1 MNDTSPAQPVLVVNA
16 GSSSLK
22 YQLVDAATGSPLAK
36 GSVERIGERRSTTT
50 HESSGETHTGQQ
62 TVASHREALAA
73 VAESF
78 RRFGPSFDE
87 VGLLAVGH
95 RVVHGG
101 DRFSDPVVVTDDV
114 LAAIEELEPLAPLH
128 NPANLEGIR
137 LSRERFPDVPQVA
150 VFDTAF
156 HQAMPAHSY
165 TYAVP
170 KAWREEHLVRRYGF
184 HGTSFA
190 YVSRRAAAVLGHRIE
205 DASLVVLHLGN
216 GASAAAIAGGRSVD
230 TSMGLTPL
238 EGLVMGTRSGDID
251 PGLFSFMVRT
261 GMSADAVDAAL
272 NRESGLKGLSG
283 TNDFREVDE
292 LVATNDPDG
301 KLAFDVTA
309 YRLRKY
315 VGAYA
320 VALGRLDALVFTAG
334 IGEHAPRL
342 RAAVCHGLG
351 ILGIQLD
358 DEANLAPGGGERRIS
373 TKASSVAVLVVPTNE
388 ELEIARQAAAVV
400 TA

>member
-114 LAAIEELEPLAPLH
+114 LAAIEDLEPLAPLH

-137 LSRERFPDVPQVA
+137 VSRERFPDVPQVA

-205 DASLVVLHLGN
+205 DANLVVLHLGN

-351 ILGIQLD
+351 ILGIELD

>member
-62 TVASHREALAA
+62 TLASHREALAA
-73 VAESF
+73 VAEAF

-114 LAAIEELEPLAPLH
+114 LAAIEDLEPLAPLH

-137 LSRERFPDVPQVA
+137 VSRERFPDVPQVA

-205 DASLVVLHLGN
+205 DANLVVLHLGN

>member
-1 MNDTSPAQPVLVVNA
+1 
-16 GSSSLK
+16 
-22 YQLVDAATGSPLAK
+22 
-36 GSVERIGERRSTTT
+36 
-50 HESSGETHTGQQ
+50 
-62 TVASHREALAA
+62 
-73 VAESF
+73 
-78 RRFGPSFDE
+78 
-87 VGLLAVGH
+87 
-95 RVVHGG
+95 
-101 DRFSDPVVVTDDV
+101 
-114 LAAIEELEPLAPLH
+114 
-128 NPANLEGIR
+128 
-137 LSRERFPDVPQVA
+137 
-150 VFDTAF
+150 
-156 HQAMPAHSY
+156 
-165 TYAVP
+165 
-170 KAWREEHLVRRYGF
+170 
-184 HGTSFA
+184 
-190 YVSRRAAAVLGHRIE
+190 
-205 DASLVVLHLGN
+205 LVVLHLGN